1 MLRAM
6 SAPSDDAEST
16 VYGVN
21 AALAVATHR
30 PTALLRV
37 FHSPKTRK
45 LVAPLLKLAA
55 AQRRPYRE
63 VQEAELERIAKS
75 VHHEGVVV
83 VCRALP
89 LKAEADL
96 FASPLKAPLFVALDE
111 VGNPHNLGAILRT
124 AAFFGAGAMLFP
136 RDGKSAHLSAAAT
149 RIAQGGAERVPCHG
163 VDDLAAT
170 LRRLAQRGV
179 QVVGADTR
187 GGTPL
192 PQVQWRRPV
201 CVVMG
206 NEAQGLS
213 KSVRAAC
220 TGLVSIT
227 GGGGVESLNV
237 SVAAGILIA
246 QAASAPG
253 GAA

>member
-1 MLRAM
+1 M

-30 PTALLRV
+30 PTAILRV
-37 FHSPKTRK
+37 FHTTKTRQR
-45 LVAPLLKLAA
+45 VAPLLKLAA
-55 AQRRPYRE
+55 AHRRPYRE
-63 VQEAELERIAKS
+63 VPEAELERIAKS

-89 LKAEADL
+89 LRAEADL
-96 FASPLKAPLFVALDE
+96 FTAPHSAPLYVALDE

-124 AAFFGAGAMLFP
+124 AAFFGAGAMVFP
-136 RDGKSAHLSAAAT
+136 REGKSAHLSAAAT
-149 RIAQGGAERVPCHG
+149 RIAQGGAERVPCIG
-163 VDDLAAT
+163 VDDLPAT

-187 GGTPL
+187 GGAPL
-192 PQVQWRRPV
+192 HLFEWRRPV

-213 KSVRAAC
+213 KAARAAC
-220 TGLVSIT
+220 TGLVSIA

-237 SVAAGILIA
+237 SVAAGILVA
-246 QAASAPG
+246 QAATARSGAP
-253 GAA
+253 

>member
-6 SAPSDDAEST
+6 SDDAEST

-21 AALAVATHR
+21 AALAVASHR
-30 PTALLRV
+30 PTAVLRV
-37 FHSPKTRK
+37 FHTAKTRK
-45 LVAPLLKLAA
+45 VVAPLLKLAA

-63 VQEAELERIAKS
+63 VPDTELERIAKTL
-75 VHHEGVVV
+75 HHEGVVV
-83 VCRALP
+83 VCRPLP
-89 LKAEADL
+89 LRTEAELNARPVD
-96 FASPLKAPLFVALDE
+96 APLYVALDE

-136 RDGKSAHLSAAAT
+136 RDARSAHLSAAAT
-149 RIAQGGAERVPCHG
+149 RVAQGGAERVPCVG
-163 VDDLAAT
+163 VDDLASALRT
-170 LRRLAQRGV
+170 LARRGV
-179 QVVGADTR
+179 QIVGADTR

-192 PQVQWRRPV
+192 ERFVWRRPT

-213 KSVRAAC
+213 KAVRAAC
-220 TGLVSIT
+220 TGLVSIS
-227 GGGGVESLNV
+227 GSGGVESLNV

-246 QAASAPG
+246 QAAMSPA